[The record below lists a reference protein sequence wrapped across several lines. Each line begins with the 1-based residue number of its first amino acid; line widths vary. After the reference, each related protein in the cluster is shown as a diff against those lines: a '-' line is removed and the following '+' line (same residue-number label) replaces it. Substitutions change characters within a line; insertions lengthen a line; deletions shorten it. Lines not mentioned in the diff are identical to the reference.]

1 MTTEP
6 AAGSGQRHS
15 GYITPT
21 TGDER
26 LQTVYEDSL

>member
-15 GYITPT
+15 GYITQT